1 MELKDYQTKV
11 LEDLSRYLAVLAE
24 KRTDAE
30 GFVEYQASKGKLVK
44 LADYCRETWDE
55 LNNRR
60 LLPLLRDEGGN
71 AVVPSYIGRKDGVG
85 EPVPNVCLKVPT
97 GGGKTLLAACA
108 LERINDDYFHRQT
121 GLVLWIVPSDA
132 IYTQTWKALA
142 NREHTYRQLL
152 ERASGGRVKMLEK
165 SDAFTVQDIEQSLC
179 VMLLM
184 LPAAN
189 RQTKDTLRMF
199 RDSGAY
205 PSFFP
210 ESDDTRANAALVQR
224 VPNLDENDM
233 ADCGFMPGTVSLKQ
247 SLGNVLRL
255 VRPIVVIDEGHK
267 AYSELALN
275 TLAGFNPRFILELSA
290 TPNANKHISNVL
302 VNVSGGDLKK
312 EQMIKLPINLDNTS
326 NADWQHIL
334 ALAKDKLDSLA
345 RDADG
350 VQAAEGRYIRPI
362 MLIRVDRTGK
372 EQRDGHHIHAEDI
385 REHLTA
391 KLGVP
396 PEAIRLKTAELDEID
411 KEDLLASECPVRFI
425 ITKAAL
431 QEGWDCPFAYVLTVL
446 SRMTATTALTQMIG
460 RVLRQ
465 PGALTTTRQTLN
477 ECYVFTMD
485 EEMKKAVDS
494 VRKGLEDE
502 GMADLANQVRVSTA
516 GVTIKRKTATLTRRE
531 QFKGLRIFLPR
542 VLSRDPYAEGE
553 AFREMDYERDI
564 LPGVDWESLHFR
576 DAETWTPDASQKIE
590 HTKTKVDV
598 EGELGLLP
606 GLAERH
612 EVETPE
618 RLDFAFLVRLMLDV
632 IPNPFQGAR
641 ILHEALAVFAKRGF
655 DEKALYPT
663 RLALIHEMKNDLRKQ
678 VHESA
683 ETYFRERLAKGEIS
697 FRLLSA
703 GDPKLNWELA
713 ETLELD
719 LNEGDSEF
727 SRKDSTPLERSLF
740 EKLYE
745 ADFNNLEKNVA
756 WHVDASQT
764 VHWWHRIAAR
774 QDYALQ
780 GWQRQRVYPDFLVC
794 LQSSDAGRFRF
805 SMLET
810 KGEHLSGSADT
821 DYKRRL
827 FDVLTAHS
835 QAGKALRTGELSL
848 GLPDAE
854 MRFEMLMEDNWNG
867 RLAPMLS

>member
-11 LEDLSRYLAVLAE
+11 LEDLSRYLALLGDKRAE
-24 KRTDAE
+24 AE
-30 GFVEYQASKGKLVK
+30 DFVQFQASKGKIAK

-55 LNNRR
+55 LNNQR

-71 AVVPSYIGRKDGVG
+71 VSVAEHVARRDGLG
-85 EPVPNVCLKVPT
+85 EPVPNVCMKVPT

-108 LERINDDYFHRQT
+108 LERINADFFKRQT

-132 IYTQTWKALA
+132 IYSQTWKSLA
-142 NREHTYRQLL
+142 NREHVYRQIL

-165 SDAFTVQDIEQSLC
+165 DDAFTKTDVEQSLC

-199 RDSGAY
+199 RDSGLF

-210 ESDDTRANAALVQR
+210 ESDDSRANHALAQL
-224 VPNLDENDM
+224 VPNLDDNDM
-233 ADCGFMPGTVSLKQ
+233 ADLGFIPGVVSIKQ

-255 VRPIVVIDEGHK
+255 VRPIVVMDEGHK
-267 AYSELALN
+267 AYSDLALN

-290 TPNANKHISNVL
+290 TPNATKHISNVL
-302 VNVSGGDLKK
+302 VNVSGEALKK

-334 ALAKDKLDSLA
+334 ALSKDKLDALA
-345 RDADG
+345 READS
-350 VQAAEGRYIRPI
+350 VQASEGRYIRPI

-372 EQRDGHHIHAEDI
+372 EQRDGHHIHAEDV
-385 REHLTA
+385 REHLTT
-391 KLGVP
+391 KLGIV

-411 KEDLLASECPVRFI
+411 KEDLLSHECPVRFI

-465 PGALTTTRQTLN
+465 PGAHSTTRAALN

-494 VRKGLEDE
+494 VKKGLEDE
-502 GMADLANQVRVSTA
+502 GMADLASQVRISTA
-516 GVTIKRKTATLTRRE
+516 GVAVKRKTTHLTRRE
-531 QFKGLRIFLPR
+531 KFKGLRIFLPR
-542 VLSRDPYAEGE
+542 VVSRDPRVKGE
-553 AFREMDYERDI
+553 AFREFDYERDI
-564 LPGVDWESLHFR
+564 WPGIDWESLHWR
-576 DAETWTPDASQKIE
+576 KAGEWTPDSGQKIE
-590 HTKTKVDV
+590 QTKTRVDV
-598 EGELGLLP
+598 NGELGLLP

-612 EVETPE
+612 ELESPET
-618 RLDFAFLVRLMLDV
+618 LDFAFLVRLMLDV

-641 ILHEALAVFAKRGF
+641 ILNEALEVFVSRGIT
-655 DEKALYPT
+655 EKMLYPT
-663 RLALIHEMKNDLRKQ
+663 RLAMVHEMKADLRKQ
-678 VHESA
+678 VNEAA
-683 ETYFRERLAKGEIS
+683 EKCFRDRLMRGDIS

-713 ETLELD
+713 ETMEID
-719 LNEGDSEF
+719 LMATDDEF
-727 SRKDSTPLERSLF
+727 RRKDETPLERSLF
-740 EKLYE
+740 EKVYAGE
-745 ADFNNLEKNVA
+745 FNTLERNVA
-756 WHVDASQT
+756 WNIDGTKT
-764 VHWWHRIAAR
+764 VQWWHRIAAR

-780 GWQRQRVYPDFLVC
+780 GWQRQKVYPDFLVA
-794 LQSSDAGRFRF
+794 LQPSQPGRVRF
-805 SMLET
+805 SLLET
-810 KGEHLSGSADT
+810 KGEHLKGSDDT
-821 DYKRRL
+821 NYKRRL
-827 FDVLTAHS
+827 FELLSAHS
-835 QAGKALRTGELSL
+835 KGGKTLSTGELAL

-854 MRFEMLMEDNWNG
+854 MRFEMLLENDWQG
-867 RLAPMLS
+867 RLSPLLD